1 MLKINSDVKIFVSTN
16 PIDARKSIDGLASL
30 VQENNF
36 NLQSGHLFLFF
47 NKARDKVKCVY
58 WDRNGFVLHYK
69 RLEKHKF
76 VIPKLHPSTH
86 LEITETQLQGLLAGL
101 DFMLMA
107 QFSEINYAQYA

>member
-1 MLKINSDVKIFVSTN
+1 MLKINSGVKIYVSIN
-16 PIDARKSIDGLASL
+16 PIDARKSIDGLVSL

-76 VIPKLHPSTH
+76 VIPKLQLSTH
-86 LEITETQLQGLLAGL
+86 LEITEIQLQGLLAGL

-107 QFSEINYAQYA
+107 KFSEINYAQYA